1 MKGWYISTGMTGFGS
16 SLRYFFSTPATQW
29 TLCELRFIWE
39 GSSTVTRKKW
49 INILTLGTI
58 AGHVNTHAFTW
69 HQFILWSEKP
79 GIISYCKVIL
89 DDDLNTPVN
98 LPILNSIL
106 IVLISSVLAN
116 ILYTLKDSASV
127 KKESIVFMYT
137 NGASKKQNFK
147 FFFFFFK
154 SYLAHCY
161 SSSDGFADEQIG
173 HTVFSGS
180 GFLHI
185 GSQARWIWKLWIFRI
200 K

>member
-58 AGHVNTHAFTW
+58 NS
-69 HQFILWSEKP
+69 WSRSYTCFHMAPIHSLIRKP

-89 DDDLNTPVN
+89 DDDLNTSVN

-127 KKESIVFMYT
+127 KKKNIVFMYT

-147 FFFFFFK
+147 FFFFF
-154 SYLAHCY
+154 
-161 SSSDGFADEQIG
+161 
-173 HTVFSGS
+173 
-180 GFLHI
+180 
-185 GSQARWIWKLWIFRI
+185 
-200 K
+200 

>member
-1 MKGWYISTGMTGFGS
+1 MDQYS
-16 SLRYFFSTPATQW
+16 
-29 TLCELRFIWE
+29 
-39 GSSTVTRKKW
+39 
-49 INILTLGTI
+49 
-58 AGHVNTHAFTW
+58 HTW
-69 HQFILWSEKP
+69 HNSWSRSYTCFHMAPIHSLIRKP

-89 DDDLNTPVN
+89 DDDLNTLVN

-147 FFFFFFK
+147 FLFFFFK

-185 GSQARWIWKLWIFRI
+185 GSQARWI
-200 K
+200 

>member
-1 MKGWYISTGMTGFGS
+1 MAPIH
-16 SLRYFFSTPATQW
+16 SLIR
-29 TLCELRFIWE
+29 
-39 GSSTVTRKKW
+39 
-49 INILTLGTI
+49 
-58 AGHVNTHAFTW
+58 
-69 HQFILWSEKP
+69 KP

-127 KKESIVFMYT
+127 KKKNIVFMYT

-147 FFFFFFK
+147 FFFFFLK

-173 HTVFSGS
+173 HTVFSVS

-185 GSQARWIWKLWIFRI
+185 GSQARWI
-200 K
+200 